1 MKIFRVCAASLMAA
15 GLVGAPACTDRKAGA
30 EALAPG
36 EGPTPPHTQGAPAG
50 AASAGIAP
58 IPGVDLSGFTES
70 EKASFGRL
78 IQKYPSACGKAHSL
92 EVSVRTDPG
101 CRRSMF
107 AVRYI
112 VRLIRAHL
120 LESEVEE
127 NFEKR
132 FSATKSQVDIAGAPL
147 RGEPHAPVTLIE
159 FSDFQCPHCKDLQPI
174 LERLLDEYRGQ
185 VRLYF
190 KNYPIPRAHP
200 DAEGAAAA
208 AMAAGKQGKFWQFHD
223 RLFAGDQNHE
233 AMNDLEKIAK
243 DLKLD
248 QKKWKGDIAAAKDVV
263 AKDRSEGE
271 KLEVAATP
279 TLYINGRKYS
289 GPHQYDDI
297 KDWVE
302 EELNK

>member
-1 MKIFRVCAASLMAA
+1 MRVFRVCAVSLLAA
-15 GLVGAPACTDRKAGA
+15 GLLLSPACTDRKAGA
-30 EALAPG
+30 EALGPGAASAPTLG
-36 EGPTPPHTQGAPAG
+36 GPQG
-50 AASAGIAP
+50 AASAGTAP

-70 EKASFGRL
+70 EKTSFGRL

-92 EVSVRTDPG
+92 EVSVRTDPA

-132 FSATKSQVDIAGAPL
+132 FSSAKSQVDIAGAPL

-190 KNYPIPRAHP
+190 KNYPITRAHP
-200 DAEGAAAA
+200 DAASAAAA
-208 AMAAGKQGKFWQFHD
+208 AVAAGKQGKFWQFHD
-223 RLFAGDQNHE
+223 RLFGGDQNHE
-233 AMNDLEKIAK
+233 AMSDLEKIAK
-243 DLKLD
+243 DLRLD
-248 QKKWKGDIAAAKDVV
+248 QKRWKGDMEAAKDFV
-263 AKDRSEGE
+263 AKDRTEGE

-279 TLYINGRKYS
+279 TLFINGRRYS